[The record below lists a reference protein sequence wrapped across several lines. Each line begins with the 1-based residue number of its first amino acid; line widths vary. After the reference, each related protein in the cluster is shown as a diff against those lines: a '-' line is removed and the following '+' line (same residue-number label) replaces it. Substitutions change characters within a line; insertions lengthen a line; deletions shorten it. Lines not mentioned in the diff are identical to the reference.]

1 MDILFQGSVAKHLD
15 SPEDNEDAF
24 NVVADRDRIVV
35 CDGASESF
43 DAKSW
48 AKLLAAKLSEE
59 EIGLASVT
67 SCIEAFEALH
77 DPSSMGWAKSGA
89 YGRGSFATAL
99 IAQDVP
105 SDLLVHLTCAGDS
118 AAFLTD
124 GATILEGLPY
134 SNSADFEQRPVLL
147 STLSAYNTW
156 LARDGTQSGA
166 TTAKWTYAE
175 RRPLFLLCMTDA
187 LAAWLLR
194 TVEERDP
201 TGLERLMSIRSEEEL
216 ALLVEGER
224 TSRMM
229 RRDDSTLVIA
239 LL

>member
-15 SPEDNEDAF
+15 RPEDNEDAF
-24 NVVADRDRIVV
+24 NVVAARDRIVV

-48 AKLLAAKLSEE
+48 ARLLVAKFAEVEICLS
-59 EIGLASVT
+59 SVST
-67 SCIEAFEALH
+67 CIEAFEALH

-89 YGRGSFATAL
+89 YVRGSFATAL

-105 SDLLVHLTCAGDS
+105 SDLVVALTCAGDS

-124 GATILEGLPY
+124 GATILESLPY
-134 SNSADFEQRPVLL
+134 ATSADFEQRPTLL
-147 STLSAYNTW
+147 STLDAYNHW
-156 LARDGTQSGA
+156 LEADGPQSGA
-166 TTAKWTYAE
+166 MTARWSYAE

-194 TVEERDP
+194 TVEEQDP
-201 TGLERLMSIRSEEEL
+201 TGLERLMSIRTDDEL
-216 ALLVEGER
+216 AQLVEGER
-224 TSRMM
+224 TSKVM
-229 RRDDSTLVIA
+229 RRDDSTLIIA

>member
-24 NVVADRDRIVV
+24 NVVAEHDRIVV

-48 AKLLAAKLSEE
+48 ARLLTTKLSGE
-59 EIGLASVT
+59 EINLSSV
-67 SCIEAFEALH
+67 SFCVEAFEALH
-77 DPSSMGWAKSGA
+77 DPSSMGWAKAGA
-89 YGRGSFATAL
+89 YERGSFATAL
-99 IAQDVP
+99 IAQDIP
-105 SDLLVHLTCAGDS
+105 SDLLVYLTCAGDS

-124 GATILEGLPY
+124 GATILKSLPY
-134 SNSADFEQRPVLL
+134 ASSADFEQRPMLL

-156 LARDGTQSGA
+156 LEHDGLQSGA
-166 TTAKWTYAE
+166 IAAKWSYAE

-194 TVEERDP
+194 TVEEQDP
-201 TGLERLMSIRSEEEL
+201 TGLERLLSIRTEEEL
-216 ALLVEGER
+216 AQLVEAER
-224 TSRMM
+224 NSRMM